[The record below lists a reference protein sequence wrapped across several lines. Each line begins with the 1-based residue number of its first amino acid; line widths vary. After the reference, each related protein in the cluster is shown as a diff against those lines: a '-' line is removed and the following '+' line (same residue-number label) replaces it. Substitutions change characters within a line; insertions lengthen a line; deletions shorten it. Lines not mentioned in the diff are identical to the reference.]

1 MQRTAETDAFYAAFR
16 THSPAAP
23 EAYDVVAFGDTPA
36 LQDELVALALA
47 GTKRAT
53 ASLLRDYDD
62 PPPALP
68 KVGDHVVVV
77 DGRGRPRCVW
87 VTIEITVKPLA
98 QVDAAFAW
106 DEGEGDRTLGD
117 WLAMH
122 RAYFAAQAAREGF
135 AFSDDIP
142 VVFERFR
149 LVWPPEV
156 ADVPLTR

>member
-1 MQRTAETDAFYAAFR
+1 MHPTAETDAFYAAFR
-16 THSPAAP
+16 AHAPAAP
-23 EAYDVVAFGDTPA
+23 EAYDVVAFGDTA
-36 LQDELVALALA
+36 AVQDELVALALA

-53 ASLLRDYDD
+53 ASLLRDYDR

-87 VTIEITVKPLA
+87 VTVEITVKPLG

-106 DEGEGDRTLGD
+106 DEGEGDRTLEG

-122 RAYFAAQAAREGF
+122 RDYFTRQAGREGF
-135 AFSDDIP
+135 VFSDDIP

-156 ADVPLTR
+156 ADASPTR